1 MNLRRWFFLFGTTI
15 LLGMLV
21 ACVVGLTITAIDPLE
36 SARVSWL
43 HGISYN
49 VLGTVLVGAT
59 LGAFSHMVFFAYLIV
74 QMIGQAMLR
83 KNWQYVQVAMTVLA
97 CMYTITFA
105 SPQSIV
111 EGLRAAVLPLL
122 LIVCSVPIIYW
133 KVRMTHARAI
143 IPSLFLLIAVTL
155 LEAVPALRQHNVYAI
170 AMMAAPLFVCNA
182 WQLLLLHRLV
192 TPKPNPPTQSEKPR
206 RQRRFR
212 T

>member
-1 MNLRRWFFLFGTTI
+1 MNVRRWFFLFATTI

-21 ACVVGLTITAIDPLE
+21 ACTVGLTIAAIDPVHT
-36 SARVSWL
+36 SRVSWL

-49 VLGTVLVGAT
+49 VIGMSLVGAT
-59 LGAFSHMVFFAYLIV
+59 LGAFSHMVFFGYLIV

-83 KNWQYVQVAMTVLA
+83 NKWQYVQVSVTVLS

-105 SPQSIV
+105 APQSIAD
-111 EGLRAAVLPLL
+111 GFRAAIFPLL
-122 LIVCSVPIIYW
+122 LILCAVPIVWW
-133 KVRMTHARAI
+133 KVRMTHKRAI

-155 LEAVPALRQHNVYAI
+155 LETVPALRQHNGYAI

-192 TPKPNPPTQSEKPR
+192 TPKPNSATQNETPHL
-206 RQRRFR
+206 
-212 T
+212 